1 MSYAPQPQ
9 YDPQYNHHQQYPQP
23 YSQYPSMYPAAQY
36 PGPPPQYVAEGHQPP
51 AHVVE
56 MDRNGYRAP
65 PNVVYVVEEDN
76 ATCAKVGC
84 ICAFFIPLIGCLT
97 WLWNLGAPTGSNR
110 KRWGGYACMVAL
122 IMVTIAVLAST
133 LSTQTSSNTS
143 NGG

>member
-1 MSYAPQPQ
+1 MYPGM
-9 YDPQYNHHQQYPQP
+9 QYP
-23 YSQYPSMYPAAQY
+23 
-36 PGPPPQYVAEGHQPP
+36 PQHTVVAEGQQPGA
-51 AHVVE
+51 AHIVE
-56 MDRNGYRAP
+56 MDRGGYRAP

-122 IMVTIAVLAST
+122 IMIAIAVIAST
-133 LSTQTSSNTS
+133 VSTQTGGRSDTS
-143 NGG
+143 TGG